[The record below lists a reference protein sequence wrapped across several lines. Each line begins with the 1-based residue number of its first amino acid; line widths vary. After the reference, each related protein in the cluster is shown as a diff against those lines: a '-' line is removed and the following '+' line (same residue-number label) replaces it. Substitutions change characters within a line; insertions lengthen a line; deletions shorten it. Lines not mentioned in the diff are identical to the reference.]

1 LPYIKE
7 RRGGVKHR
15 IRKEIKHKF
24 KAYSSLEKS
33 GKSAII
39 KSKLFNEEEFKRAR
53 VVMFYVSLKD
63 EVDTLSMIDEAL
75 KAGKRIAVPVILKE
89 EKRLIAGEI
98 HNRLEDLESQHFGIY
113 QPMQDRVKEIPL
125 DDIDLVV
132 VPGVAFDRK
141 NIRLGRGHGY
151 YDRFLSGLPKRTKTI
166 GLAFDFQ
173 VLEYLPQDP
182 HDVPVSKIIT
192 A

>member
-1 LPYIKE
+1 M
-7 RRGGVKHR
+7 KHK
-15 IRKEIKHKF
+15 IRKHIKKIISS
-24 KAYSSLEKS
+24 YSALEKRE
-33 GKSAII
+33 KSDII
-39 KSKLFNEEEFKRAR
+39 RHKLFNEEEFKKAK

-63 EVDTLSMIDEAL
+63 EVDTYLMIDEAL
-75 KAGKRIAVPVILKE
+75 KAGKRVCVPVILKE

-113 QPMQDRVKEIPL
+113 QPRQDRVREVPL
-125 DDIDLVV
+125 DDINLVV
-132 VPGVAFDRK
+132 VPGVTFDKK

-151 YDRFLSGLPKRTKTI
+151 YDRFLSGLPKTTKTI

-173 VLEYLPQDP
+173 VVEDLPQDP
-182 HDVPVSKIIT
+182 HDVPVSKTIT

>member
-1 LPYIKE
+1 
-7 RRGGVKHR
+7 
-15 IRKEIKHKF
+15 
-24 KAYSSLEKS
+24 
-33 GKSAII
+33 
-39 KSKLFNEEEFKRAR
+39 
-53 VVMFYVSLKD
+53 MFYVSLKD
-63 EVDTLSMIDEAL
+63 EVDTSSMIDEAL
-75 KAGKRIAVPVILKE
+75 KTGKRVAVPVILKE

-113 QPMQDRVKEIPL
+113 QPRQDRVKEIPL
-125 DDIDLVV
+125 EIIDLVV

-173 VLEYLPQDP
+173 VLEDLPQDP